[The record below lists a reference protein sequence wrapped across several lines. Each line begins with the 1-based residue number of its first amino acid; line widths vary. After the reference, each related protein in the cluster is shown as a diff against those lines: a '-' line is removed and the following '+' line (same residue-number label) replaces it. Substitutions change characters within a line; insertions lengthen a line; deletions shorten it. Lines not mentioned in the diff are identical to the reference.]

1 MSLIITADSHG
12 NARVDNGLHRSSM
25 SLIIAAGSDDDACVE
40 NRLYRP
46 TMAFI
51 TAEDNVGVQVFRI
64 AYRDKVDADF
74 SCTL

>member
-1 MSLIITADSHG
+1 MSLIITADGAG
-12 NARVDNGLHRSSM
+12 NACVDNGLYISSM

-40 NRLYRP
+40 NGLYRP
-46 TMAFI
+46 AISFI